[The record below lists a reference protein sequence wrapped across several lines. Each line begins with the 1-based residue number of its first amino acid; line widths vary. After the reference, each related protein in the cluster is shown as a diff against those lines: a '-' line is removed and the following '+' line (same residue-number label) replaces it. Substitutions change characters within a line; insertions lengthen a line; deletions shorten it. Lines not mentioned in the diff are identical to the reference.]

1 MGMSEISRNV
11 YLSEIKAPA
20 GCFLTKGSFSEHT
33 PDELIHFCY
42 DLKKWLFPIFVFLV
56 TFYGIR
62 SLFYRKPKW
71 SVWSIWTY
79 STGWILKFVTQKVSY
94 GRKLKK
100 WKSKIGKSKIKKI
113 ENFKCSDFEFYN
125 EIGSSGPSHSIRLVE
140 LVSKKK
146 INIFP
151 DDFFGPKLNF
161 YIKNIDF
168 PSLLSGCPG
177 FI

>member
-1 MGMSEISRNV
+1 MRASACLVWIMLTTRTSLRAELETSKWGIPERDISSLHAMGWGLGSCKNCRQTVAAVGVIWEMPKYREMLTFSEMDTSEISRNV

-56 TFYGIR
+56 TFYGIK

-79 STGWILKFVTQKVSY
+79 STGWILKCV
-94 GRKLKK
+94 
-100 WKSKIGKSKIKKI
+100 I
-113 ENFKCSDFEFYN
+113 
-125 EIGSSGPSHSIRLVE
+125 
-140 LVSKKK
+140 
-146 INIFP
+146 
-151 DDFFGPKLNF
+151 
-161 YIKNIDF
+161 
-168 PSLLSGCPG
+168 
-177 FI
+177 